1 MTLENASKSILQQTR
16 IARAAAFAILGWM
29 FLPVLTGQIYV
40 CDDLLNYHLP
50 IRQFY
55 SSCLRNGDAFD
66 WMPSLFSGYFLTGSG
81 QAGTYHP
88 WHWLLYRCLPLETA
102 FNLEVLSSYPF
113 MLFGMK
119 LFLQRHF
126 QRADAAWLGSIV
138 FTFSG
143 FCTLH
148 FLHPNAIAVVSHIP
162 WLLLAVD
169 VILRDSP
176 GSIFG
181 SEITAQSSPVDGAT
195 GVHYT
200 RRSADGIAMIG
211 VALLTGSQLL
221 LGYPQY
227 VWFSILA
234 EIVYCLG
241 FASWNYRGFG
251 RLLVIASLKVL
262 GLGLGA
268 VQILPSMAALSESDR
283 SAMSPEFFF
292 EHPLTAVDMLQ
303 WFNPF
308 FTDTRVFG
316 QNTHELGLYCGAVP
330 LLLALVAIARLRSQ
344 SSHRRLLQVMLALGL
359 LALWLS
365 FGKAGGL
372 YVVQTWLPMIGK
384 FRWPSRILVL
394 LHFVV
399 AVFATAGYVRITSP
413 MNGTALACGVPLNKR
428 GPNRAERVPAMPL
441 PRIVYFV
448 PIASILTSLT
458 AEMICGRDHVASST
472 LILLGPILFVL
483 AAILVRDVSRGRY
496 SPAFMLFL
504 AGDLAAYGFTY
515 EALSRK
521 QSMQEIV
528 AELQTPPG
536 SPNDGRV
543 IAEVQLQKGD
553 EQFHGNKLLLKGWH
567 QADGYEGLMSSR
579 SLLGDNL
586 TLDGLRIAGV
596 RWVINEGRH
605 NSLAGLRPTAD
616 SKWLEVPDPLARLRL
631 TNNVRQVRNT
641 AEALQYLSA
650 AGPAVVD
657 CDPEQRSGI
666 EELTLSTSAPTDSAL
681 AKSDTVQIVSD
692 RPGLIEIDVECSSSQ
707 LLILSESYSPGWKVT
722 VNGKWSSVF
731 RAEVD
736 YMACEIPAG
745 RSRVQFHFEPESVTA
760 GFRISV
766 ASLWFMC
773 LGSAVFYFL
782 KFRRISQRKA
792 DMRRTNDVQ

>member
-1 MTLENASKSILQQTR
+1 MTTESSTQSVLQQAR
-16 IARAAAFAILGWM
+16 IARVAAFAILGWM
-29 FLPVLTGQIYV
+29 FLPLLTGQIYV
-40 CDDLLNYHLP
+40 CDDLLNFHLP
-50 IRQFY
+50 LRQFY
-55 SSCLRNGDAFD
+55 SSCLQNGDAFD
-66 WMPSLFSGYFLTGSG
+66 WMPSLFNGYFLTGSG

-88 WHWLLYRCLPLETA
+88 WHWLLYRCLPLEMA

-126 QRADAAWLGSIV
+126 QRPDAAWLGAIV

-148 FLHPNAIAVVSHIP
+148 FLHPNAIAVVSHMP
-162 WLLLAVD
+162 WLLLALD
-169 VILRDSP
+169 VILRHDSEVA
-176 GSIFG
+176 FG
-181 SEITAQSSPVDGAT
+181 TAMPRNSYLVDGT
-195 GVHYT
+195 TSVQYT
-200 RRSADGIAMIG
+200 RRYADAIAVIG
-211 VALLTGSQLL
+211 LALLTGSQLL

-227 VWFSILA
+227 VWFSLLA
-234 EIVYCLG
+234 EIIYCLG
-241 FASWNYRGFG
+241 FVSWNSQGFR
-251 RLLVIASLKVL
+251 RLLVIASLKIL

-283 SAMSPEFFF
+283 SAMLPEFFF
-292 EHPLTAVDMLQ
+292 EHPLTAADMLQ

-308 FTDTRVFG
+308 LTDTRVFG
-316 QNTHELGLYCGAVP
+316 QNTHELGLYCGAIP
-330 LLLALVAIARLRSQ
+330 LLLALVTIARLRAQ

-384 FRWPSRILVL
+384 FRWPSRVLVL

-399 AVFATAGYVRITSP
+399 AVFATAGYIRITS
-413 MNGTALACGVPLNKR
+413 TAQSHGVPR
-428 GPNRAERVPAMPL
+428 RPERVPALSL

-448 PIASILTSLT
+448 PLVSILASLL
-458 AEMICGRDHVASST
+458 APVICGWEHVASWT
-472 LILLGPILFVL
+472 LLLLGPILFVL
-483 AAILVRDVSRGRY
+483 ATILVRDVSRGRY

-504 AGDLAAYGFTY
+504 AGDLAAYGLTY
-515 EALSRK
+515 EAMSRK

-528 AELQTPPG
+528 AELRTPPG
-536 SPNDGRV
+536 SPNDGRI
-543 IAEVQLQKGD
+543 IAEVQLQNGG

-579 SLLGDNL
+579 LLLGENL

-605 NSLAGLRPTAD
+605 NSIAGLKSTAD
-616 SKWLEVPDPLARLRL
+616 SRWLEVPEPLPRVRL
-631 TNNVRQVRNT
+631 TSNVQQVKDT
-641 AEALQYLSA
+641 AEALQHLST
-650 AGPAVVD
+650 AGPVVIQ
-657 CDPEQRSGI
+657 CDPDQRAGI
-666 EELTLSTSAPTDSAL
+666 DELTTS
-681 AKSDTVQIVSD
+681 SDTPSESDAVKLVTD
-692 RPGLIEIDVECSSSQ
+692 RPGLIEVDVECSSSH

-722 VNGKWSSVF
+722 VNGEWSSVL

-745 RSRVQFHFEPESVTA
+745 QSRVQFRFESNSVTA

-766 ASLWFMC
+766 TSLWFLC
-773 LGSAVFYFL
+773 PGAAVFYFL
-782 KFRRISQRKA
+782 KFRRISQRKPDVKRMTA
-792 DMRRTNDVQ
+792 DSLTH

>member
-1 MTLENASKSILQQTR
+1 MTSENASQSVLQQTR

-29 FLPVLTGQIYV
+29 FLPLLTGQIYV

-55 SSCLRNGDAFD
+55 SSCLKNGDAFD
-66 WMPSLFSGYFLTGSG
+66 WMPSLFSGYFVTGSG

-126 QRADAAWLGSIV
+126 QRPDAAWLGAIV

-162 WLLLAVD
+162 WLLLSLD
-169 VILRDSP
+169 VILRDCP
-176 GSIFG
+176 ECGGID
-181 SEITAQSSPVDGAT
+181 PVGGAT
-195 GVHYT
+195 GVRYT
-200 RRSADGIAMIG
+200 RRSTDRMALIGI
-211 VALLTGSQLL
+211 ALLTGSQLL

-227 VWFSILA
+227 VWFSLLA
-234 EIVYCLG
+234 EIIYCLG
-241 FASWNYRGFG
+241 FAAWNSRGI
-251 RLLVIASLKVL
+251 RKLVIIAGLKVL

-292 EHPLTAVDMLQ
+292 EYPLTAADMLQ

-308 FTDTRVFG
+308 LTDTRVFG
-316 QNTHELGLYCGAVP
+316 QNTHELGLYCGAIP
-330 LLLALVAIARLRSQ
+330 FLLAIIAITCLRSK
-344 SSHRRLLQVMLALGL
+344 SSQRRLLQVMLALGL

-394 LHFVV
+394 LHFVI
-399 AVFATAGYVRITSP
+399 AVFATAGYIRITSP
-413 MNGTALACGVPLNKR
+413 VSGTALAAGVSPKTNGNTSR
-428 GPNRAERVPAMPL
+428 FCSPQL
-441 PRIVYFV
+441 PRFIYFV
-448 PIASILTSLT
+448 PVASILASLL
-458 AEMICGRDHVASST
+458 APVICGREHVASWT
-472 LILLGPILFVL
+472 LLLLGPILFVL

-504 AGDLAAYGFTY
+504 AGDLAAYGLTY
-515 EALSRK
+515 EAMNSK
-521 QSMQEIV
+521 QSMQEIL
-528 AELQTPPG
+528 AELPTPPG
-536 SPNDGRV
+536 APDNGRV
-543 IAEVQLQKGD
+543 IAEVQLQNGG
-553 EQFHGNKLLLKGWH
+553 EQFHGNKLLLRGWH

-579 SLLGDNL
+579 SLLGNNL

-596 RWVINEGRH
+596 RWVINDGRH
-605 NSLAGLRPTAD
+605 NSIAGLKPTAD
-616 SKWLEVPDPLARLRL
+616 SRWLEVPNPLPRARFSSNIRM
-631 TNNVRQVRNT
+631 VKGT
-641 AEALQYLSA
+641 AEALEHLSA
-650 AGPAVVD
+650 AGPAMIEF
-657 CDPEQRSGI
+657 DPEQRAAF
-666 EELTLSTSAPTDSAL
+666 EELTTSSGTPSDSDSV
-681 AKSDTVQIVSD
+681 KIMSD
-692 RPGLIEIDVECSSSQ
+692 RPGLIEVNVASSSNQ

-722 VNGKWSSVF
+722 VNGESSSVF

-745 RSRVQFHFEPESVTA
+745 QSRVQFRFEPDSVTA

-766 ASLWFMC
+766 TSLWVLC
-773 LGSAVFYFL
+773 LGTAVFYFL
-782 KFRRISQRKA
+782 KFRGISQRKQ
-792 DMRRTNDVQ
+792 DVGRTNEDR

>member
-1 MTLENASKSILQQTR
+1 MTSENACPSVLQQTR
-16 IARAAAFAILGWM
+16 IARTAAFAFLGWM
-29 FLPVLTGQIYV
+29 FLPLLTGQIYV

-55 SSCLRNGDAFD
+55 SSCLQNGDAFD
-66 WMPSLFSGYFLTGSG
+66 WMPGLFSGYFLTGSG

-126 QRADAAWLGSIV
+126 QRPDAAWLGAIV

-162 WLLLAVD
+162 WLLLCAD
-169 VILRDSP
+169 VILRDGPESP
-176 GSIFG
+176 FG
-181 SEITAQSSPVDGAT
+181 SGVNKQGHPVGGTT
-195 GVHYT
+195 GVRYT
-200 RRSADGIAMIG
+200 RRSADGMALIG

-227 VWFSILA
+227 VWFSLLA

-241 FASWNYRGFG
+241 FVSWSSQGFG
-251 RLLVIASLKVL
+251 ILLIIASLKVL

-283 SAMSPEFFF
+283 SAMAKEFFF
-292 EHPLTAVDMLQ
+292 EHPLTAADMLQ

-308 FTDTRVFG
+308 LTDTRVFG
-316 QNTHELGLYCGAVP
+316 QSTHELGLYCGAVP
-330 LLLALVAIARLRSQ
+330 FLLAIIAITCLRTQ

-384 FRWPSRILVL
+384 FRWPSRIVVL

-399 AVFATAGYVRITSP
+399 AVFATAGYIRITSP
-413 MNGTALACGVPLNKR
+413 VSGTAPAAGVSLDKR
-428 GPNRAERVPAMPL
+428 GPDRAERVPATSL
-441 PRIVYFV
+441 PRIIYLV
-448 PIASILTSLT
+448 PIASILTSLF
-458 AEMICGRDHVASST
+458 APMLCGPEHVASGT
-472 LILLGPILFVL
+472 LLLLGPILFVL
-483 AAILVRDVSRGRY
+483 AAILVRDVSRGRC

-504 AGDLAAYGFTY
+504 AGDLAAYGLTY
-515 EALSRK
+515 EAMSRK

-528 AELQTPPG
+528 VALQTPPG

-543 IAEVQLQKGD
+543 IAEVQLQNGD
-553 EQFHGNKLLLKGWH
+553 EEFHGNKLLLKGWH
-567 QADGYEGLMSSR
+567 QADGYEGLLSSR
-579 SLLGDNL
+579 SLLGKNL

-605 NSLAGLRPTAD
+605 NSIVGLQPLD
-616 SKWLEVPDPLARLRL
+616 STKWLEVPDPLPRARLTRSVRL
-631 TNNVRQVRNT
+631 VNDT
-641 AEALQYLSA
+641 AEALQFLSA
-650 AGPAVVD
+650 AGPAVVE
-657 CDPEQRSGI
+657 CDPEQRSVI
-666 EELTLSTSAPTDSAL
+666 KEFTLSELAPNDSAT
-681 AKSDTVQIVSD
+681 AKSETVQIVSD
-692 RPGLIEIDVECSSSQ
+692 RPGLIEADVECSSSQ
-707 LLILSESYSPGWKVT
+707 LLILSESFSPGWKVT
-722 VNGKWSSVF
+722 VNGKWSSVS

-736 YMACEIPAG
+736 YMACAVPAG
-745 RSRVQFHFEPESVTA
+745 QSRVQFRFEPDSVTA
-760 GFRISV
+760 GFRITMT
-766 ASLWFMC
+766 SLWFLC
-773 LGSAVFYFL
+773 PGTAVLCFL
-782 KFRRISQRKA
+782 KFRGISQRKPDA
-792 DMRRTNDVQ
+792 

>member
-1 MTLENASKSILQQTR
+1 MTSENASQSILQQTR

-29 FLPVLTGQIYV
+29 FLPLLTGQIYV

-50 IRQFY
+50 LRQFY
-55 SSCLRNGDAFD
+55 SSCLQNGDAFD

-119 LFLQRHF
+119 RFLQRHF
-126 QRADAAWLGSIV
+126 QRLDAAWLGAIV

-162 WLLLAVD
+162 WLLLCVD
-169 VILRDSP
+169 VILRDYP
-176 GSIFG
+176 GSAF
-181 SEITAQSSPVDGAT
+181 SSGVHKQGAPVDGAT
-195 GVHYT
+195 GVQYT
-200 RRSADGIAMIG
+200 RRSPDGIALIG

-227 VWFSILA
+227 VWFSLLA

-241 FASWNYRGFG
+241 FVTWSSRGF
-251 RLLVIASLKVL
+251 RSLLVIAGLKVL

-283 SAMSPEFFF
+283 SAMSTEFFF
-292 EHPLTAVDMLQ
+292 EHPLTAADMLQ

-308 FTDTRVFG
+308 LTDTRVFG
-316 QNTHELGLYCGAVP
+316 QNTHELGLYCGAIP
-330 LLLALVAIARLRSQ
+330 LLLAIVAISRLRPQ

-372 YVVQTWLPMIGK
+372 YIVQTWLPMIGK

-399 AVFATAGYVRITSP
+399 AVFATAGYIRITSP
-413 MNGTALACGVPLNKR
+413 VSGTALAAGVSVDKR
-428 GPNRAERVPAMPL
+428 RPERVPAMPF
-441 PRIVYFV
+441 PRIIYIV
-448 PIASILTSLT
+448 PIASIVASLL
-458 AEMICGRDHVASST
+458 APVLYGREHVASWT
-472 LILLGPILFVL
+472 LLLLGPTLFVL

-515 EALSRK
+515 EALGRK
-521 QSMQEIV
+521 QSMLQIV
-528 AELQTPPG
+528 AALQTPPG

-553 EQFHGNKLLLKGWH
+553 EQFHGNKLLLTGWK

-579 SLLGDNL
+579 SLLGENL
-586 TLDGLRIAGV
+586 TLDALRIAGV
-596 RWVINEGRH
+596 RWVTNEGRH
-605 NSLAGLRPTAD
+605 NSIAGLKATSDP
-616 SKWLEVPDPLARLRL
+616 KWMEVPDPLPRARLSHH
-631 TNNVRQVRNT
+631 TRQVSNT

-650 AGPAVVD
+650 AGPAVVE
-657 CDPEQRSGI
+657 PGTAVGSGV
-666 EELTLSTSAPTDSAL
+666 EGLTPSPSAPSESSAT
-681 AKSDTVQIVSD
+681 KSDAVRIVFD
-692 RPGLIEIDVECSSSQ
+692 RPGSIDMIADCSTSTF
-707 LLILSESYSPGWKVT
+707 LILSESFSPGWKVT
-722 VNGKWSSVF
+722 VNGERFSVF

-745 RSRVQFHFEPESVTA
+745 QSRVQFRFEPNSVTT
-760 GFRISV
+760 GLRISA
-766 ASLWFMC
+766 ASLLLLL
-773 LGSAVFYFL
+773 LGSAGCCCA
-782 KFRRISQRKA
+782 KFREISQRKLALGRTTA
-792 DMRRTNDVQ
+792 DQGM

>member
-1 MTLENASKSILQQTR
+1 MTSENASQSVLQQTR
-16 IARAAAFAILGWM
+16 IARAVAFAILGWM
-29 FLPVLTGQIYV
+29 FLPLITGQIYV

-55 SSCLRNGDAFD
+55 STCLQNGDAFD
-66 WMPSLFSGYFLTGSG
+66 WMPGLFSGYFLTGSG

-88 WHWLLYRCLPLETA
+88 WHWLLYRCLPLELA

-126 QRADAAWLGSIV
+126 QRPDAAWLGAIV

-162 WLLLAVD
+162 WLLLSLD
-169 VILRDSP
+169 VILRD
-176 GSIFG
+176 GSGAAFSSGVIA
-181 SEITAQSSPVDGAT
+181 ESSPVGGAT
-195 GVHYT
+195 GIRYT
-200 RRSADGIAMIG
+200 RRSTDGMALAG

-227 VWFSILA
+227 VWFSLLA

-241 FASWNYRGFG
+241 FVSWNSRGLC
-251 RLLVIASLKVL
+251 RLLVIAVLKVL

-268 VQILPSMAALSESDR
+268 VQILPSMTSLSESDR

-292 EHPLTAVDMLQ
+292 EHPLTAADMLQ

-308 FTDTRVFG
+308 LTDTRVFG
-316 QNTHELGLYCGAVP
+316 QNTHELGLYCGAIPFV
-330 LLLALVAIARLRSQ
+330 LAIIAITRLRTQ

-372 YVVQTWLPMIGK
+372 YVIQTWLPLIGK

-399 AVFATAGYVRITSP
+399 AVFATAGYIRITNTAQSHVEP
-413 MNGTALACGVPLNKR
+413 CRPDPANGIPT
-428 GPNRAERVPAMPL
+428 MSL
-441 PRIVYFV
+441 PRIIYFV
-448 PIASILTSLT
+448 PIASILTSLL
-458 AEMICGRDHVASST
+458 APLICGPDHVASWT
-472 LILLGPILFVL
+472 LLLLGPILFLL
-483 AAILVRDVSRGRY
+483 AIVLVRDVSRGRS

-504 AGDLAAYGFTY
+504 AGDLAAYGWTY

-528 AELQTPPG
+528 AALPTPPG

-543 IAEVQLQKGD
+543 IAEVQLQNGD
-553 EQFHGNKLLLKGWH
+553 EQFHGNRLLLKGWH
-567 QADGYEGLMSSR
+567 QADGYEGLMSPR
-579 SLLGDNL
+579 SLLGENL

-605 NSLAGLRPTAD
+605 NSIAGLQPTDDA
-616 SKWLEVPDPLARLRL
+616 KWLEVPDPLPRARLTRH
-631 TNNVRQVRNT
+631 VRQVSNT

-650 AGPAVVD
+650 AGPAVIE
-657 CDPEQRSGI
+657 CDPEQRSAI
-666 EELTLSTSAPTDSAL
+666 KEFTLSESAPTDSAI
-681 AKSDTVQIVSD
+681 AKSETVQIVSD
-692 RPGLIEIDVECSSSQ
+692 RPGLIEFDIDCSSSQ
-707 LLILSESYSPGWKVT
+707 LLIFSESYSPGWKVT
-722 VNGKWSSVF
+722 VNEKWSSVF
-731 RAEVD
+731 RADVD
-736 YMACEIPAG
+736 YMACTIPAG
-745 RSRVQFHFEPESVTA
+745 QSRVQFRFEPDSVTA
-760 GFRISV
+760 GFRITMT
-766 ASLWFMC
+766 SLWF
-773 LGSAVFYFL
+773 LGLGTTVFYFL
-782 KFRRISQRKA
+782 RFRGISPGKP
-792 DMRRTNDVQ
+792 DV

>member
-1 MTLENASKSILQQTR
+1 MTTENSTQSVLQQAR
-16 IARAAAFAILGWM
+16 IARVAAFAILGWM
-29 FLPVLTGQIYV
+29 FLPLLTGQIYV

-55 SSCLRNGDAFD
+55 SSCLQNGDAFD
-66 WMPSLFSGYFLTGSG
+66 WMPSLFSGYFLTGAG

-88 WHWLLYRCLPLETA
+88 WHWLLYHCLPLEMA

-126 QRADAAWLGSIV
+126 QRPDAAWLGAIV

-162 WLLLAVD
+162 WLLLALD
-169 VILRDSP
+169 VILRDCP
-176 GSIFG
+176 GSI
-181 SEITAQSSPVDGAT
+181 SSSVVTAQSSPVGGAT
-195 GVHYT
+195 GVRYT
-200 RRSADGIAMIG
+200 GRSADGIAMSG

-227 VWFSILA
+227 IWFSLLA
-234 EIVYCLG
+234 EIVYCCG
-241 FASWNYRGFG
+241 FVSWNSQGFR

-292 EHPLTAVDMLQ
+292 EHPLTAADMLQ

-308 FTDTRVFG
+308 LTDTRVFG
-316 QNTHELGLYCGAVP
+316 QNTHELGLYCGAIP

-399 AVFATAGYVRITSP
+399 AVFATAGYIRITS
-413 MNGTALACGVPLNKR
+413 TAQIHGVSRRPD
-428 GPNRAERVPAMPL
+428 RAEQVPEMSL

-448 PIASILTSLT
+448 PIASILTSLL
-458 AEMICGRDHVASST
+458 APVICGREHVASWT
-472 LILLGPILFVL
+472 LLLLGPILFVL

-515 EALSRK
+515 EAMSRK
-521 QSMQEIV
+521 QTMPQIV
-528 AELQTPPG
+528 AELRTPPG
-536 SPNDGRV
+536 TPNDGRV
-543 IAEVQLQKGD
+543 IAEVQLQNGG

-579 SLLGDNL
+579 SLLGENL

-596 RWVINEGRH
+596 HWVINEGRH
-605 NSLAGLRPTAD
+605 SSIAGLKSNAD
-616 SKWLEVPDPLARLRL
+616 SRWLEVPELLPRVRL
-631 TNNVRQVRNT
+631 TSNVRPVKGT
-641 AEALQYLSA
+641 AEALQHLSA
-650 AGPAVVD
+650 AGPVVIEY
-657 CDPEQRSGI
+657 DPEQREGI
-666 EELTLSTSAPTDSAL
+666 EELKTSGGTPSE
-681 AKSDTVQIVSD
+681 SDVVKIVSD
-692 RPGLIEIDVECSSSQ
+692 RPGLIEVDVECSSSQ

-722 VNGKWSSVF
+722 VNGEWSSVL

-745 RSRVQFHFEPESVTA
+745 QSRVQFRFEPGSVTA

-766 ASLWFMC
+766 ASLWFLC
-773 LGSAVFYFL
+773 LGAAVFYFL
-782 KFRRISQRKA
+782 QFRRISQRKP
-792 DMRRTNDVQ
+792 DVGRTNDVQ

>member
-1 MTLENASKSILQQTR
+1 MTSENASPSILQQTR

-29 FLPVLTGQIYV
+29 FLPLLTGQIYV

-55 SSCLRNGDAFD
+55 STCLQHGDAFD

-88 WHWLLYRCLPLETA
+88 WHWLLYRCLPLEMA

-126 QRADAAWLGSIV
+126 QRPDAAWLGAIV

-162 WLLLAVD
+162 WLLLALD
-169 VILRDSP
+169 VILRD
-176 GSIFG
+176 GSGAAFG
-181 SEITAQSSPVDGAT
+181 FGATPENSPVGGAT
-195 GVHYT
+195 GVRYT
-200 RRSADGIAMIG
+200 RRFADGMALIG
-211 VALLTGSQLL
+211 IALLTGSQLL

-227 VWFSILA
+227 VWFSLLA

-241 FASWNYRGFG
+241 FASWNSSGIRN
-251 RLLVIASLKVL
+251 LLLIAGLKVL

-283 SAMSPEFFF
+283 SAVSPEFFF
-292 EHPLTAVDMLQ
+292 EHPLTAADMLQ

-308 FTDTRVFG
+308 LTDTRVFG
-316 QNTHELGLYCGAVP
+316 RSTHELGLYCGAIP
-330 LLLALVAIARLRSQ
+330 FLLAIIAITRLRTQ

-372 YVVQTWLPMIGK
+372 YVVQTWMPMIGK

-399 AVFATAGYVRITSP
+399 AVFATAGYIRITS
-413 MNGTALACGVPLNKR
+413 TAQSPGEPRRPDRVDGVPTTS
-428 GPNRAERVPAMPL
+428 L
-441 PRIVYFV
+441 PRIVYLV
-448 PIASILTSLT
+448 PIASTLTSLF
-458 AEMICGRDHVASST
+458 APMLCGPEHVASWT
-472 LILLGPILFVL
+472 LLLLGPILFLL
-483 AAILVRDVSRGRY
+483 AIVLVRDVSRGRC

-504 AGDLAAYGFTY
+504 AGDLAAYGLTY

-528 AELQTPPG
+528 AALPTPPG

-543 IAEVQLQKGD
+543 ITEVQLQNGE

-579 SLLGDNL
+579 SLLGENL

-596 RWVINEGRH
+596 RWVINEGCH
-605 NSLAGLRPTAD
+605 NSITGLIPTDDA
-616 SKWLEVPDPLARLRL
+616 KWLKVPDPLPRARLTRS
-631 TNNVRQVRNT
+631 VRPVNET
-641 AEALQYLSA
+641 AEALKFFSS
-650 AGPAVVD
+650 AGPAVVE
-657 CDPEQRSGI
+657 CDPEQRSAI
-666 EELTLSTSAPTDSAL
+666 EEFTLSESAPTDSAI
-681 AKSDTVQIVSD
+681 AKPETVQIVSD
-692 RPGLIEIDVECSSSQ
+692 RPGLIEFDIDCPSSQ

-731 RAEVD
+731 RGEVD
-736 YMACEIPAG
+736 YMACAIPAG
-745 RSRVQFHFEPESVTA
+745 QSRVQFRFEPHSVTA
-760 GFRISV
+760 GFRITMT
-766 ASLWFMC
+766 SLWF
-773 LGSAVFYFL
+773 LGLGTTVFYFL
-782 KFRRISQRKA
+782 KFRGISQRKLA
-792 DMRRTNDVQ
+792 VGRTNDVQ

>member
-1 MTLENASKSILQQTR
+1 MTSENASQSILQQTR
-16 IARAAAFAILGWM
+16 IARTAALAILGWM
-29 FLPVLTGQIYV
+29 FLPLLTGQVYV
-40 CDDLLNYHLP
+40 CDDLLNYYLP

-55 SSCLRNGDAFD
+55 SSCLRDGDAFD

-88 WHWLLYRCLPLETA
+88 WHWLLYRCLPLEMA

-126 QRADAAWLGSIV
+126 QRLDAAWLGAII

-162 WLLLAVD
+162 WLLLSLD
-169 VILRDSP
+169 VILRECP
-176 GSIFG
+176 GLAF
-181 SEITAQSSPVDGAT
+181 SSKVHEQGYPVGGAT
-195 GVHYT
+195 GVPYP
-200 RRSADGIAMIG
+200 RRSVDGMAITG

-227 VWFSILA
+227 VWFSLLA

-241 FASWNYRGFG
+241 FVSWNSRGFC
-251 RLLVIASLKVL
+251 RLLVIAGLKVF

-283 SAMSPEFFF
+283 SAMSPGFFF
-292 EHPLTAVDMLQ
+292 EHPLTAADMLQ

-308 FTDTRVFG
+308 LTDTRVFG
-316 QNTHELGLYCGAVP
+316 QNTHELGLYCGAIP
-330 LLLALVAIARLRSQ
+330 FLLAIVAIIRLRTQ
-344 SSHRRLLQVMLALGL
+344 SSQRRLLQVMLALGL

-399 AVFATAGYVRITSP
+399 AVFATAGYIRITSP
-413 MNGTALACGVPLNKR
+413 VSGTALAAGVSLKTNRNVSSHCGLQ
-428 GPNRAERVPAMPL
+428 L
-441 PRIVYFV
+441 PQIVYFV
-448 PIASILTSLT
+448 PVASILTSLL
-458 AEMICGRDHVASST
+458 APVICGPENVASKT
-472 LILLGPILFVL
+472 LLLLGPILFVL
-483 AAILVRDVSRGRY
+483 AVVLVRDVSHGRY

-504 AGDLAAYGFTY
+504 AGDLAVYGLTY
-515 EALSRK
+515 EAMNRK

-528 AELQTPPG
+528 AELRTPPG
-536 SPNDGRV
+536 SPSDGRV
-543 IAEVQLQKGD
+543 IAEVQLQNGD
-553 EQFHGNKLLLKGWH
+553 QQFHGNKLLIKGWH

-579 SLLGDNL
+579 SLLGENL

-605 NSLAGLRPTAD
+605 HSITGLVPTDDA
-616 SKWLEVPDPLARLRL
+616 KWLEVPNPLPRARLTSNIRM
-631 TNNVRQVRNT
+631 VKGT
-641 AEALQYLSA
+641 AEAIEHLSA
-650 AGPAVVD
+650 AGPAMIE
-657 CDPEQRSGI
+657 CDPEQRAAI
-666 EELTLSTSAPTDSAL
+666 EELTTSSGTSESDSV
-681 AKSDTVQIVSD
+681 KIVSD
-692 RPGLIEIDVECSSSQ
+692 RPGLIEVDVECSSSK
-707 LLILSESYSPGWKVT
+707 LLILSESFSPGWKVT
-722 VNGKWSSVF
+722 VNGEWSSVF

-736 YMACEIPAG
+736 YMACSIPAG
-745 RSRVQFHFEPESVTA
+745 RSRVQFRFEPDSVTA

-766 ASLWFMC
+766 TSLWFLC
-773 LGSAVFYFL
+773 LGTAVFYFL
-782 KFRRISQRKA
+782 KFLGSHKENRMWGERPRM
-792 DMRRTNDVQ
+792 DE

>member
-1 MTLENASKSILQQTR
+1 MTSENASQSILQQTR
-16 IARAAAFAILGWM
+16 IARAAAFAVLGWM
-29 FLPVLTGQIYV
+29 FLPLLTGQIYV

-55 SSCLRNGDAFD
+55 SSCLQNGDAFD

-88 WHWLLYRCLPLETA
+88 WHWLLYRCLPLELA

-126 QRADAAWLGSIV
+126 QRPDAAWLGAIV
-138 FTFSG
+138 FTLSG

-162 WLLLAVD
+162 WLLLALD
-169 VILRDSP
+169 VILRDRL
-176 GSIFG
+176 GSTSCSVI
-181 SEITAQSSPVDGAT
+181 AQSSPVGGAT
-195 GVHYT
+195 GVPYT
-200 RRSADGIAMIG
+200 RRSVDGIALIG
-211 VALLTGSQLL
+211 IALLTGSQLL

-227 VWFSILA
+227 VWFSLLA
-234 EIVYCLG
+234 EVVYCLG
-241 FASWNYRGFG
+241 FVTWNSRGF
-251 RLLVIASLKVL
+251 RKLLVIASLKIL

-268 VQILPSMAALSESDR
+268 VQILPSMAALLESDR
-283 SAMSPEFFF
+283 SAMSSEFFF
-292 EHPLTAVDMLQ
+292 EHPLTAADMLQ

-308 FTDTRVFG
+308 LTDTRVFG
-316 QNTHELGLYCGAVP
+316 QNTHELGLYCGAIP
-330 LLLALVAIARLRSQ
+330 FLLAIIATTRLRTLST
-344 SSHRRLLQVMLALGL
+344 HRRLLQVMLALGL

-399 AVFATAGYVRITSP
+399 AVFATAGYIRITSP
-413 MNGTALACGVPLNKR
+413 VSGTALAAGVSLKTNGNVASYCGLQ
-428 GPNRAERVPAMPL
+428 L
-441 PRIVYFV
+441 PRIVYLV
-448 PIASILTSLT
+448 PVASILTSLL
-458 AEMICGRDHVASST
+458 APFICGRNHVASWT
-472 LILLGPILFVL
+472 LLLLGPILFAL
-483 AAILVRDVSRGRY
+483 AAILVRDLSRGRY

-515 EALSRK
+515 EAMSRK

-528 AELQTPPG
+528 AGLQTPPG
-536 SPNDGRV
+536 LPNDGRV
-543 IAEVQLQKGD
+543 IAEVQLQNGH

-579 SLLGDNL
+579 SLLGEHL

-605 NSLAGLRPTAD
+605 NSIAGLQPTDDA
-616 SKWLEVPDPLARLRL
+616 KWLKVPDPLPRARL
-631 TNNVRQVRNT
+631 TSNVRQVSDT

-650 AGPAVVD
+650 AGPAVVE
-657 CDPEQRSGI
+657 CDPEQRSAI
-666 EELTLSTSAPTDSAL
+666 EELTLSANTPIDSAI
-681 AKSDTVQIVSD
+681 AMSDTVKIVSD
-692 RPGLIEIDVECSSSQ
+692 RPGLIEVDVECSSSQ

-722 VNGKWSSVF
+722 VNGESSSVF
-731 RAEVD
+731 KAEVD
-736 YMACEIPAG
+736 YMACVIPAG
-745 RSRVQFHFEPESVTA
+745 QSRVLFRFEPDSVTA

-766 ASLWFMC
+766 TSLWFLC
-773 LGSAVFYFL
+773 LGAAVFYFL
-782 KFRRISQRKA
+782 KFRGISQRKPDVGRTTA
-792 DMRRTNDVQ
+792 DR

>member
-1 MTLENASKSILQQTR
+1 MTSENASQSILQQTR
-16 IARAAAFAILGWM
+16 IARAAAFAVLGWM
-29 FLPVLTGQIYV
+29 FLPLLTGQIYV

-55 SSCLRNGDAFD
+55 SSCLQNGDAFD

-126 QRADAAWLGSIV
+126 QRPDAAWLGAIV

-162 WLLLAVD
+162 WLLLALD
-169 VILRDSP
+169 VILRDCP
-176 GSIFG
+176 GSAFG
-181 SEITAQSSPVDGAT
+181 SVIAQSSPVDGAT
-195 GVHYT
+195 GVPYA
-200 RRSADGIAMIG
+200 RRSADGMAITGI
-211 VALLTGSQLL
+211 ALLTGSQLL

-227 VWFSILA
+227 VWFSLLA

-241 FASWNYRGFG
+241 FVSWNSRGVR
-251 RLLVIASLKVL
+251 RLLLIASLKVL

-292 EHPLTAVDMLQ
+292 EHPLTAADMLQ

-308 FTDTRVFG
+308 LTDTRVFG
-316 QNTHELGLYCGAVP
+316 QNTHELGLYCGAIP
-330 LLLALVAIARLRSQ
+330 LLLAIVAIARLRTQ

-399 AVFATAGYVRITSP
+399 AVFATAGYIRITSP
-413 MNGTALACGVPLNKR
+413 VSGTALAAGVSLETNGQMPFSR
-428 GPNRAERVPAMPL
+428 GPSQRL
-441 PRIVYFV
+441 PRIIYLV
-448 PIASILTSLT
+448 PIASILTSLL
-458 AEMICGRDHVASST
+458 APVICGREQVASWA
-472 LILLGPILFVL
+472 LLLLGPILFVL

-521 QSMQEIV
+521 QSMSQIV
-528 AELQTPPG
+528 ADLRTPPG
-536 SPNDGRV
+536 APNEGRI
-543 IAEVQLQKGD
+543 IAEVQLQNGD
-553 EQFHGNKLLLKGWH
+553 EQFHGNRLLLKGWH

-579 SLLGDNL
+579 SLLGENL

-605 NSLAGLRPTAD
+605 NSIAGLQPTDNA
-616 SKWLEVPDPLARLRL
+616 KWLEVPNPLPRARLTSNIRM
-631 TNNVRQVRNT
+631 VKGT
-641 AEALQYLSA
+641 AEAIEHFSA
-650 AGPAVVD
+650 AGPAIIE
-657 CDPEQRSGI
+657 CDPEQRASI
-666 EELTLSTSAPTDSAL
+666 EELTTSSGTPSESDSV
-681 AKSDTVQIVSD
+681 KIGSD
-692 RPGLIEIDVECSSSQ
+692 RPGRIEVDVECSSSK

-722 VNGKWSSVF
+722 VNGESSSVF

-736 YMACEIPAG
+736 YMASVIPAG
-745 RSRVQFHFEPESVTA
+745 RSRVQFRFEPNSVTA

-766 ASLWFMC
+766 TSLCILC
-773 LGSAVFYFL
+773 LGVAVSYFL
-782 KFRRISQRKA
+782 KFRGFRQRKP
-792 DMRRTNDVQ
+792 DLGRTNED

>member
-1 MTLENASKSILQQTR
+1 MTSENACPSVLQQTR
-16 IARAAAFAILGWM
+16 IARTAAFAFLSWM
-29 FLPVLTGQIYV
+29 FLPLLTGQIYV

-55 SSCLRNGDAFD
+55 SSCLENGDAFD
-66 WMPSLFSGYFLTGSG
+66 WMPGLFSGYFLTGSG

-126 QRADAAWLGSIV
+126 QRPDAAWLGAIV

-162 WLLLAVD
+162 WLLLCAD
-169 VILRDSP
+169 VILRDGP
-176 GSIFG
+176 GSSFG
-181 SEITAQSSPVDGAT
+181 PGVNKQGHPVVGAT
-195 GVHYT
+195 GVRYT
-200 RRSADGIAMIG
+200 RRSADRIALIG

-227 VWFSILA
+227 VWFSLLA

-241 FASWNYRGFG
+241 FVSWSSQGFG
-251 RLLVIASLKVL
+251 ILLVIASLKVL

-268 VQILPSMAALSESDR
+268 VQVLPSMVALSESDR
-283 SAMSPEFFF
+283 SAMAKEFFF
-292 EHPLTAVDMLQ
+292 EHPLTAADMLQ

-308 FTDTRVFG
+308 LTDTRVFG
-316 QNTHELGLYCGAVP
+316 RNTHELGLYCGAIP
-330 LLLALVAIARLRSQ
+330 FLLAIVAITRLRSQ

-372 YVVQTWLPMIGK
+372 YVIQTWLPIIGR

-394 LHFVV
+394 LHFVL
-399 AVFATAGYVRITSP
+399 AVFATAGYTRITSP
-413 MNGTALACGVPLNKR
+413 VSGTAPAAGVSLETN
-428 GPNRAERVPAMPL
+428 GNL
-441 PRIVYFV
+441 PCSRDQKQLLPPIIYFV
-448 PIASILTSLT
+448 PIASFLTSLL
-458 AEMICGRDHVASST
+458 APVICGRENVASWT
-472 LILLGPILFVL
+472 LLSLGPILFVL
-483 AAILVRDVSRGRY
+483 AAILVRDVSRGRH

-504 AGDLAAYGFTY
+504 AGDLAAYGLTY
-515 EALSRK
+515 DAMSLK
-521 QSMQEIV
+521 QSMQEII
-528 AELQTPPG
+528 AEVPTPPG

-543 IAEVQLQKGD
+543 IAEVQLQNGD
-553 EQFHGNKLLLKGWH
+553 EKFHGNKLLLKGWH
-567 QADGYEGLMSSR
+567 QADGYEGLLSSR
-579 SLLGDNL
+579 SLLGKNL

-596 RWVINEGRH
+596 RWVINEGHH
-605 NSLAGLRPTAD
+605 NSIAALKATSDP
-616 SKWLEVPDPLARLRL
+616 KWLEVPDPQPRVRLAR
-631 TNNVRQVRNT
+631 NVRQVSNT
-641 AEALQYLSA
+641 AEALQHLSA
-650 AGPAVVD
+650 AGPVVVEY
-657 CDPEQRSGI
+657 DPEQRAGI
-666 EELTLSTSAPTDSAL
+666 EELATSGCTPSESDAL
-681 AKSDTVQIVSD
+681 QIVSE
-692 RPGLIEIDVECSSSQ
+692 RPGLIEVDVECSSSQ
-707 LLILSESYSPGWKVT
+707 LLIVSESCSHGWKVT
-722 VNGKWSSVF
+722 VNGEMSSIL

-745 RSRVQFHFEPESVTA
+745 QSRVQFRFEPDSVTV

-766 ASLWFMC
+766 TSLWFLC
-773 LGSAVFYFL
+773 PGAAVFYFL
-782 KFRRISQRKA
+782 KFRRISQRKPN
-792 DMRRTNDVQ
+792 MGRTTTDSLTH